1 MKQASLTLCTVLTLT
16 SGAYASTLID
26 EDFED
31 YSSGTPSGWTGG
43 GDHQFSAASGLD
55 GSTTSIQ
62 LGISSN
68 GNTSTAL
75 RNDFTSKG
83 AITSTFS
90 FQFDFIQLST
100 GNDPSQDGRQ
110 MNFTLRDGDNSIINW
125 RVASDG
131 TLQYYS
137 GGWLDMS
144 TQNELI
150 NQSDSYRVLLTG
162 DITDSYSISV
172 TNLSDSTIVG
182 GQSGI
187 SNYQASFT
195 KLDELRFERG
205 RSSADY
211 LVDNVLLTN
220 VPEPQSFA
228 TLLSLAALLTL
239 AKRRHR
245 S

>member
-1 MKQASLTLCTVLTLT
+1 
-16 SGAYASTLID
+16 
-26 EDFED
+26 
-31 YSSGTPSGWTGG
+31 
-43 GDHQFSAASGLD
+43 
-55 GSTTSIQ
+55 
-62 LGISSN
+62 
-68 GNTSTAL
+68 
-75 RNDFTSKG
+75 
-83 AITSTFS
+83 
-90 FQFDFIQLST
+90 
-100 GNDPSQDGRQ
+100 
-110 MNFTLRDGDNSIINW
+110 MNFTLRDGDSSIINW

-228 TLLSLAALLTL
+228 TLLSLAALLTR
-239 AKRRHR
+239 AKRRRR